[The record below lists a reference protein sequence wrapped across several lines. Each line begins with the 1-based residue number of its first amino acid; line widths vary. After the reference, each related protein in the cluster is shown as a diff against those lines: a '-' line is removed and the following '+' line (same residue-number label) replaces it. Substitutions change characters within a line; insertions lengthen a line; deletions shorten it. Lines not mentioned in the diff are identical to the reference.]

1 MKKQL
6 EILFMAGSVF
16 ALIGAA
22 VYITHWE
29 YAPYMYIVGSITAAV
44 AQVFSQPRVEQ
55 VTLKRLY
62 RQQMFGALFLV
73 LTGVLML
80 YTHGNEWIICLLIAA
95 ILELYTA
102 IRIPQ
107 EEKKLSNL

>member
-1 MKKQL
+1 MKKEL
-6 EILFMAGSVF
+6 NILFMCGMVF

-22 VYITHWE
+22 IYITHWP
-29 YAPYMYIVGSITAAV
+29 YAPYMFIVGAVTAAI
-44 AQVFSQPRVEQ
+44 AQIFAQPHVED

-73 LTGVLML
+73 FSGILML
-80 YTHGNEWIICLLIAA
+80 YTHGNEWIVCLLIAA

-102 IRIPQ
+102 YRIPQ
-107 EEKKLSNL
+107 EEKKQK

>member
-1 MKKQL
+1 MKKHL
-6 EILFMAGSVF
+6 DILFMVGSVI

-29 YAPYMYIVGSITAAV
+29 YAPYMFIISSVAAAIVQIFGQP
-44 AQVFSQPRVEQ
+44 QVEDP
-55 VTLKRLY
+55 TLKRLY
-62 RQQMFGALFLV
+62 RQQMFGALALV
-73 LTGVLML
+73 LTGILML

-107 EEKKLSNL
+107 EEKKH

>member
-1 MKKQL
+1 MKKYL
-6 EILFMAGSVF
+6 DILFITGSVF

-29 YAPYMYIVGSITAAV
+29 YAPYLYIIGSVTAAV
-44 AQVFSQPRVEQ
+44 TQVLAQPHVEH
-55 VTLKRLY
+55 VTLRRLY

-73 LTGVLML
+73 LTGILML

-102 IRIPQ
+102 YRIPQ
-107 EEKKLSNL
+107 EEKKLSN

>member
-1 MKKQL
+1 MKKEL
-6 EILFMAGSVF
+6 NILLMSGMVF

-29 YAPYMYIVGSITAAV
+29 YAPYMFIIGSVTAAI
-44 AQVFSQPRVEQ
+44 AQIFSQPQVEKI
-55 VTLKRLY
+55 TLKRLY

-73 LTGVLML
+73 LTGILML
-80 YTHGNEWIICLLIAA
+80 YTHGNEWILCLLIAA
-95 ILELYTA
+95 VIELYTA

-107 EEKKLSNL
+107 EEKKQH

>member
-1 MKKQL
+1 MKKEL
-6 EILFMAGSVF
+6 SILFMCGMVF

-29 YAPYMYIVGSITAAV
+29 YAPYMFIIGSVTAAI
-44 AQVFSQPRVEQ
+44 AQVFSQPSIDDN

-62 RQQMFGALFLV
+62 RQQTFGALFLV

-80 YTHGNEWIICLLIAA
+80 YSHGNEWIVCLLIAA

-102 IRIPQ
+102 YRIPQ
-107 EEKKLSNL
+107 EEKKQQ

>member
-1 MKKQL
+1 MKKEL
-6 EILFMAGSVF
+6 NILFMCGMVF

-29 YAPYMYIVGSITAAV
+29 YAPYMFIIGAITAAI
-44 AQVFSQPRVEQ
+44 AQIFAQPHVEN

-73 LTGVLML
+73 LTGLLML
-80 YTHGNEWIICLLIAA
+80 YSHGNEWIVCLFIAA

-102 IRIPQ
+102 YRIPQ
-107 EEKKLSNL
+107 EEKKQ

>member
-1 MKKQL
+1 MKKYL
-6 EILFMAGSVF
+6 DILFMVGSVF

-29 YAPYMYIVGSITAAV
+29 YAPYMFIIGSVAAAIGQIF
-44 AQVFSQPRVEQ
+44 AQPQAEDP
-55 VTLKRLY
+55 TLKRLY
-62 RQQMFGALFLV
+62 RQQMFGSLALV
-73 LTGVLML
+73 LTGILML

-107 EEKKLSNL
+107 EEKKH